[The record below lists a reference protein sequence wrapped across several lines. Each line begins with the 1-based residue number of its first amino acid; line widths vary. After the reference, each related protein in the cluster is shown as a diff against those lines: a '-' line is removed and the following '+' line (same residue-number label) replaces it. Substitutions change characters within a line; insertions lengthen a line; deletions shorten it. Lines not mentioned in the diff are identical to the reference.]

1 MSYKK
6 CVIKYSYYYAIKYSC
21 HEAQR
26 TWRYILIMTWTVY
39 HHYKFDTFTTRYM
52 YRHVY
57 LLAMAGQN
65 IAAAIFC
72 QSKKL
77 FGFFSIDN
85 HHHRFYFVLYFIYWH
100 DNHLQLHEI
109 KEFRTSGV
117 PVCDLYVVCHWKPVL
132 YICFIE
138 QMFICWKKVQ
148 FKVDQF
154 IHFLFSFVKMYR
166 NCKYMHMCIICIQ
179 KECSFS

>member
-26 TWRYILIMTWTVY
+26 TWRYILITTSTVIIINLILSLPDICTCT
-39 HHYKFDTFTTRYM
+39 H
-52 YRHVY
+52 

-77 FGFFSIDN
+77 FLFFIDN
-85 HHHRFYFVLYFIYWH
+85 QPSLILFCFI
-100 DNHLQLHEI
+100 
-109 KEFRTSGV
+109 
-117 PVCDLYVVCHWKPVL
+117 LYVLAQIIIYSYMKSKNSEHQVCLYVICTLYVTGSLCCIYVL
-132 YICFIE
+132 LNRCSYVEKKCNLKLTSLFIFCLVSSKCTGIVDICT
-138 QMFICWKKVQ
+138 CV
-148 FKVDQF
+148 
-154 IHFLFSFVKMYR
+154 
-166 NCKYMHMCIICIQ
+166 
-179 KECSFS
+179 

>member
-6 CVIKYSYYYAIKYSC
+6 CVINYSYYYAIKYSC

-57 LLAMAGQN
+57 QLAMAGQN

-77 FGFFSIDN
+77 FLFFIDN
-85 HHHRFYFVLYFIYWH
+85 QPSLILFCFILYILAQIIIYSYMKSKNSEH
-100 DNHLQLHEI
+100 Q
-109 KEFRTSGV
+109 
-117 PVCDLYVVCHWKPVL
+117 VCLYVICTLYVTGSLCCIYVL
-132 YICFIE
+132 LNRCSYVEKKCNLKLTSLFIFCLVSSKCTGIVNICT
-138 QMFICWKKVQ
+138 CV
-148 FKVDQF
+148 
-154 IHFLFSFVKMYR
+154 
-166 NCKYMHMCIICIQ
+166 
-179 KECSFS
+179 

>member
-1 MSYKK
+1 MSQSTKNLTLYFDNDIN
-6 CVIKYSYYYAIKYSC
+6 CY
-21 HEAQR
+21 
-26 TWRYILIMTWTVY
+26 
-39 HHYKFDTFTTRYM
+39 HYKFDTFTTRYM

-57 LLAMAGQN
+57 QLAMAGQN

-77 FGFFSIDN
+77 FLFFIDN
-85 HHHRFYFVLYFIYWH
+85 QPSLILFCFILYILAQIIIYSYMKSKNSEH
-100 DNHLQLHEI
+100 Q
-109 KEFRTSGV
+109 
-117 PVCDLYVVCHWKPVL
+117 VCLYVICTL
-132 YICFIE
+132 YVTGSLCCICFIE

-166 NCKYMHMCIICIQ
+166 NCKYMYMHMCIICIQ